1 MAEFYEI
8 EAITGNMKCFRV
20 LEEIYDRVMNGDDL
34 YSVVA
39 SYLFDVDYSAC
50 TERDELNNPSAEG
63 KARRSFAKQLL
74 LANKQVADI
83 IYDITDLRKELK
95 CTASDLKEMIVNKFP
110 WTPKEDVY
118 NLNITFDERV
128 VNSYTFISL
137 IRGYVMIHKYNDS
150 LNEFSNSKEI
160 YSIDY

>member
-1 MAEFYEI
+1 MAAFYEI
-8 EAITGNMKCFRV
+8 EAITGNMKCMRV
-20 LEEIYDRVMNGDDL
+20 LEEIHNRVMYGDDL

-39 SYLFDVDYSAC
+39 SYLFDVDYSDC
-50 TERDELNNPSAEG
+50 TEREDLNTSFSEG
-63 KARRSFAKQLL
+63 KTRRSFAKQLL

-83 IYDITDLRKELK
+83 IYGTSKELQY
-95 CTASDLKEMIVNKFP
+95 TANELKEIIVNKFP

-118 NLNITFDERV
+118 NLTITLDERV

-150 LNEFSNSKEI
+150 LIEFSNSKGI
-160 YSIDY
+160 YSMDD

>member
-8 EAITGNMKCFRV
+8 EAITGNMKCLRV
-20 LEEIYDRVMNGDDL
+20 LDEICDRVMSGDDL

-50 TERDELNNPSAEG
+50 TERDELNSPSEEG

-83 IYDITDLRKELK
+83 VYNITDSLKELQY
-95 CTASDLKEMIVNKFP
+95 TANDLKEMIVNKFP
-110 WTPKEDVY
+110 WTPKDDVY

-137 IRGYVMIHKYNDS
+137 IFGYVMIHKYNDS
-150 LNEFSNSKEI
+150 LIEFSNNKGI
-160 YSIDY
+160 YSMDD

>member
-8 EAITGNMKCFRV
+8 EAITGNMKCIRV

-74 LANKQVADI
+74 LAHKQVADI
-83 IYDITDLRKELK
+83 IYNTSKELQY
-95 CTASDLKEMIVNKFP
+95 TDDDLKEIIVKKFP

-118 NLNITFDERV
+118 DLTIAFDERV
-128 VNSYTFISL
+128 VNSCTFISL
-137 IRGYVMIHKYNDS
+137 ILGYVMIHKYNSS
-150 LNEFSNSKEI
+150 LIEFSNSKGI
-160 YSIDY
+160 YFMDE